1 MSATYLEVNNG
12 KNQII
17 INDEYRNFKLHS
29 VVPKVVSL
37 FFNTRVAAD
46 DNGRMYLNFIKPVN
60 EDCVIA
66 SAFARQVCMVYP
78 HYRMHTHPQAL
89 SPESSGVDCYLFD
102 NYTSRDTNSTGKI
115 RAGLQVFNEQG
126 QTLFDSDYPALRILD
141 YIDIDINDCKPW
153 QDPKD
158 DRYLKFGN
166 DILSR
171 SYNVQSIAV
180 CLLNSPPSPF
190 GPSDGV
196 YSAEYLGYDVSI
208 KGGNTLT
215 LGATWQTDITTKDA
229 LADAG
234 VDSRLRL
241 LVADVSNL
249 RKS

>member
-1 MSATYLEVNNG
+1 MSATYLEVNND

-46 DNGRMYLNFIKPVN
+46 DSGRMYLNFIKPIN

-66 SAFARQVCMVYP
+66 SAFGRQICMVHP
-78 HYRMHTHPQAL
+78 HYRRFVYPSAL
-89 SPESSGVDCYLFD
+89 SPEPSGVDCYLFD
-102 NYTSRDTNSTGKI
+102 NYTPINVNKV
-115 RAGLQVFNEQG
+115 RAGLQISNEQG
-126 QTLFDSDYPALRILD
+126 QIIFDSEYPALRLLD

-153 QDPKD
+153 QNSSDE
-158 DRYLKFGN
+158 RYIKFGN
-166 DILSR
+166 DILTR
-171 SYNVQSIAV
+171 SYNVKSIAV

-190 GPSDGV
+190 GPSDGAN
-196 YSAEYLGYDVSI
+196 SAEYLGYGVSI

-215 LGATWQTDITTKDA
+215 LGATWQTTITTSDR

-241 LVADVSNL
+241 LVADVSDL
-249 RKS
+249 KKP

>member
-1 MSATYLEVNNG
+1 MSATYLEVNND

-46 DNGRMYLNFIKPVN
+46 DIGRMYLNFIKPIN

-66 SAFARQVCMVYP
+66 SAFGRQICMVHP
-78 HYRMHTHPQAL
+78 HYRRFVYPSAL
-89 SPESSGVDCYLFD
+89 SPEPSGVDCYLFD
-102 NYTSRDTNSTGKI
+102 NYTPINVNKV
-115 RAGLQVFNEQG
+115 RAGLQISNEQG
-126 QTLFDSDYPALRILD
+126 QILFDSEYPALRLLD

-153 QDPKD
+153 QNPSDE
-158 DRYLKFGN
+158 RYIKFGN
-166 DILSR
+166 DILTR
-171 SYNVQSIAV
+171 SYNVKSIAV

-190 GPSDGV
+190 GPSDGAN
-196 YSAEYLGYDVSI
+196 SAEYLGYGVSI

-215 LGATWQTDITTKDA
+215 LGATWQTTITTSDR

-241 LVADVSNL
+241 LVADVSDL
-249 RKS
+249 KKP

>member
-1 MSATYLEVNNG
+1 MSATYLEVNND

-29 VVPKVVSL
+29 IVPKVVSL
-37 FFNTRVAAD
+37 HFNTRVAAD
-46 DNGRMYLNFIKPVN
+46 DNGRMYLNFIKPIN

-66 SAFARQVCMVYP
+66 AAFGRQICMVYP
-78 HYRMHTHPQAL
+78 HYRMHAHPEHL
-89 SPESSGVDCYLFD
+89 LPEPSGVDCYLFD
-102 NYTSRDTNSTGKI
+102 NYTQMNVNKNK
-115 RAGLQVFNEQG
+115 AGLQIFNTQG
-126 QTLFDSDYPALRILD
+126 GALFDSDYPVLRILD

-153 QDPKD
+153 QNPRDVY
-158 DRYLKFGN
+158 YLEFGN
-166 DILSR
+166 DILTR

-196 YSAEYLGYDVSI
+196 YSAEYLSYGVSI

-215 LGATWQTDITTKDA
+215 LGATWQTSVTHPDM

-234 VDSRLRL
+234 IDSRLRL

-249 RKS
+249 KKL

>member
-1 MSATYLEVNNG
+1 MSATYLEVNND

-46 DNGRMYLNFIKPVN
+46 DSGRMYLNFIKPVN

-66 SAFARQVCMVYP
+66 SAFGRQICMAHP
-78 HYRMHTHPQAL
+78 HYRRFVYPSAL
-89 SPESSGVDCYLFD
+89 SPEPSGVDCYLFD
-102 NYTSRDTNSTGKI
+102 NYTPINVNKV
-115 RAGLQVFNEQG
+115 RAGLQISNEQG
-126 QTLFDSDYPALRILD
+126 QIIFDSEYPALRLLD

-153 QDPKD
+153 QNPSDE
-158 DRYLKFGN
+158 RYIKFGN
-166 DILSR
+166 DILTR
-171 SYNVQSIAV
+171 SYNVKSIAV

-190 GPSDGV
+190 GPSDGAN
-196 YSAEYLGYDVSI
+196 SAEYLGYGVSI

-215 LGATWQTDITTKDA
+215 LGATWQTTITTSDR

-234 VDSRLRL
+234 VDSRIRL
-241 LVADVSNL
+241 LVADVSDL
-249 RKS
+249 KKP

>member
-1 MSATYLEVNNG
+1 MSATYLEVNND

-46 DNGRMYLNFIKPVN
+46 DSGRMYLNFIKPVN

-66 SAFARQVCMVYP
+66 SAFGRQICMVHP
-78 HYRMHTHPQAL
+78 HYRRFVYPSAL
-89 SPESSGVDCYLFD
+89 SPEPSGVDCYLFD
-102 NYTSRDTNSTGKI
+102 NYTPINVNKI
-115 RAGLQVFNEQG
+115 RAGLQISNEQG
-126 QTLFDSDYPALRILD
+126 QIIFDSEYPALRLLD
-141 YIDIDINDCKPW
+141 YIDIDINDCNPW
-153 QDPKD
+153 QNPSDE
-158 DRYLKFGN
+158 RYIKFGN
-166 DILSR
+166 DILTR
-171 SYNVQSIAV
+171 SYNVKSIAV

-196 YSAEYLGYDVSI
+196 YSAEYLGYGVSI

-215 LGATWQTDITTKDA
+215 LGATWQTTITTSDR

-241 LVADVSNL
+241 LVADVSDL
-249 RKS
+249 KKP

>member
-1 MSATYLEVNNG
+1 MSATYLEVNND

-46 DNGRMYLNFIKPVN
+46 DSGRMYLNFIKPIN

-66 SAFARQVCMVYP
+66 SAFGRQICMVHP
-78 HYRMHTHPQAL
+78 HYRRFVYPSAL
-89 SPESSGVDCYLFD
+89 SPEPSGVDCYLFD
-102 NYTSRDTNSTGKI
+102 NYTPINVNKV
-115 RAGLQVFNEQG
+115 RAGLQISNEQG
-126 QTLFDSDYPALRILD
+126 QILFDSEYPALRLLD

-153 QDPKD
+153 QNPSDE
-158 DRYLKFGN
+158 RYIKFGN
-166 DILSR
+166 DILTR
-171 SYNVQSIAV
+171 SYNVKSIAV

-196 YSAEYLGYDVSI
+196 YSAEYLGYGVSI
-208 KGGNTLT
+208 KDGNTLT
-215 LGATWQTDITTKDA
+215 LGATWQTTITTSDR

-241 LVADVSNL
+241 LVADVSDL
-249 RKS
+249 KKP

>member
-1 MSATYLEVNNG
+1 MSVTYLEVNND

-29 VVPKVVSL
+29 IVPKVVGL
-37 FFNTRVAAD
+37 YFNTRVAID
-46 DNGRMYLNFIKPVN
+46 DNGRMFLNFIKPVN

-66 SAFARQVCMVYP
+66 SAFGRQICMVYP
-78 HYRMHTHPQAL
+78 HYRRFVYPSAL
-89 SPESSGVDCYLFD
+89 SPEPSGVDCYLFD
-102 NYTSRDTNSTGKI
+102 NYTPMNVTKV
-115 RAGLQVFNEQG
+115 RAGLRIANEQG
-126 QTLFDSDYPALRILD
+126 QILFDSEYPALRLLD

-153 QDPKD
+153 QKPD
-158 DRYLKFGN
+158 DERYIKFGN
-166 DILSR
+166 DILTR
-171 SYNVQSIAV
+171 SYNVKSIAV

-196 YSAEYLGYDVSI
+196 NSAEYLGYGVSI

-215 LGATWQTDITTKDA
+215 LGATWQNGIITQNR

-234 VDSRLRL
+234 IDSRLRL

-249 RKS
+249 KKP

>member
-1 MSATYLEVNNG
+1 MSATYLEVNND

-46 DNGRMYLNFIKPVN
+46 DSGRMYLNFIKPIN

-66 SAFARQVCMVYP
+66 SAFGRQICMVHP
-78 HYRMHTHPQAL
+78 HYRRFVYPSAL
-89 SPESSGVDCYLFD
+89 SPEPSGVDCYLFD
-102 NYTSRDTNSTGKI
+102 NYTPINVNKV
-115 RAGLQVFNEQG
+115 RAGLQISNEQG
-126 QTLFDSDYPALRILD
+126 QILFDSEYPALRLLD

-153 QDPKD
+153 QDPSD
-158 DRYLKFGN
+158 ERYIKFGN
-166 DILSR
+166 DILTR
-171 SYNVQSIAV
+171 SYNVKSIAV

-190 GPSDGV
+190 GPSDGAN
-196 YSAEYLGYDVSI
+196 SAEYLGYGVSI

-215 LGATWQTDITTKDA
+215 LGATWQTTITTSDR

-241 LVADVSNL
+241 LVADVSDL
-249 RKS
+249 KKP

>member
-1 MSATYLEVNNG
+1 MSATYLEVNND

-29 VVPKVVSL
+29 IVPKVVSL

-46 DNGRMYLNFIKPVN
+46 DSGRMYLNFIKPVN

-66 SAFARQVCMVYP
+66 SAFGRQICMVYP
-78 HYRMHTHPQAL
+78 HYRRFVYPSAL
-89 SPESSGVDCYLFD
+89 SPEQSGVDCYLFD
-102 NYTSRDTNSTGKI
+102 NYTPINVNKV
-115 RAGLQVFNEQG
+115 RAGLQISNEQG
-126 QTLFDSDYPALRILD
+126 QIIFDSEYPALRLLD

-153 QDPKD
+153 QNPSDE
-158 DRYLKFGN
+158 RYIKFGN
-166 DILSR
+166 DILTR
-171 SYNVQSIAV
+171 SYNVKSIAV

-190 GPSDGV
+190 GPSDGAN
-196 YSAEYLGYDVSI
+196 SAEYLGYGVSI

-215 LGATWQTDITTKDA
+215 LGATWQTTITTSDR

-241 LVADVSNL
+241 LVADVSDL
-249 RKS
+249 KKP

>member
-1 MSATYLEVNNG
+1 MSATYLEVNND

-46 DNGRMYLNFIKPVN
+46 DSGRMYLNFINPIN

-66 SAFARQVCMVYP
+66 SAFGRQICMVHP
-78 HYRMHTHPQAL
+78 HYRRFVYPSAL
-89 SPESSGVDCYLFD
+89 SPEPSGVDCYLFD
-102 NYTSRDTNSTGKI
+102 NYTPINVNKV
-115 RAGLQVFNEQG
+115 RAGLQISNEQG
-126 QTLFDSDYPALRILD
+126 QIIFDSEYPALRLLD

-153 QDPKD
+153 QNPSD
-158 DRYLKFGN
+158 DRYIKFGN
-166 DILSR
+166 DILTR
-171 SYNVQSIAV
+171 SYNVKSIAV

-190 GPSDGV
+190 GPSDGAN
-196 YSAEYLGYDVSI
+196 SAEYLGYGVSI

-215 LGATWQTDITTKDA
+215 LGATWQTTITTSDR

-241 LVADVSNL
+241 LVADVSDL
-249 RKS
+249 KKP

>member
-1 MSATYLEVNNG
+1 MSVTYLEVNND

-29 VVPKVVSL
+29 VVPKVVGL
-37 FFNTRVAAD
+37 YFNTRVAID
-46 DNGRMYLNFIKPVN
+46 DNGRMFLNFIKPVN

-66 SAFARQVCMVYP
+66 SAFGRQICMVYP
-78 HYRMHTHPQAL
+78 HYRRFVYPSAL
-89 SPESSGVDCYLFD
+89 PPEPSGVDCYLFD
-102 NYTSRDTNSTGKI
+102 NYTPMNVTKV
-115 RAGLQVFNEQG
+115 RAGLRIANEQG
-126 QTLFDSDYPALRILD
+126 QILFDSEYPALRLLD

-153 QDPKD
+153 QKPD
-158 DRYLKFGN
+158 DERYIKFGN
-166 DILSR
+166 DILTR
-171 SYNVQSIAV
+171 SYNVKSIAV

-196 YSAEYLGYDVSI
+196 NSAEYLGYGVSI

-215 LGATWQTDITTKDA
+215 LGATWQTGIITPNR

-241 LVADVSNL
+241 LVADVSDL
-249 RKS
+249 KKP

>member
-1 MSATYLEVNNG
+1 MSATYLEVNND

-46 DNGRMYLNFIKPVN
+46 DSGRMYLNFIKPIN

-66 SAFARQVCMVYP
+66 SAYARQVCMVYP
-78 HYRMHTHPQAL
+78 HYRMHAHPQAL

-102 NYTSRDTNSTGKI
+102 NYTARDTNSTGKI

-141 YIDIDINDCKPW
+141 YIDIDI
-153 QDPKD
+153 
-158 DRYLKFGN
+158 
-166 DILSR
+166 LSR

-196 YSAEYLGYDVSI
+196 YSAEYLGYGVSI
-208 KGGNTLT
+208 KGGNVLT

>member
-1 MSATYLEVNNG
+1 MSATYLEVNND

-46 DNGRMYLNFIKPVN
+46 DSGRMYLNFIKPVN

-66 SAFARQVCMVYP
+66 SAFGRQICMVHP
-78 HYRMHTHPQAL
+78 HYRRFVYPSAL
-89 SPESSGVDCYLFD
+89 SPEPSGVDCYLFD
-102 NYTSRDTNSTGKI
+102 NYTPINVNKI
-115 RAGLQVFNEQG
+115 RAGLQISNEQG
-126 QTLFDSDYPALRILD
+126 QIIFDSEYPALRLLD

-153 QDPKD
+153 QNPSDE
-158 DRYLKFGN
+158 RYIKFGN
-166 DILSR
+166 DILTR
-171 SYNVQSIAV
+171 SYNVKSIAV

-190 GPSDGV
+190 GPSDGAN
-196 YSAEYLGYDVSI
+196 SAEYLGYGVSI

-215 LGATWQTDITTKDA
+215 LGATWQTTITTSDR

-241 LVADVSNL
+241 LVADVSDL
-249 RKS
+249 KKP

>member
-1 MSATYLEVNNG
+1 MSATYLEVNND

-46 DNGRMYLNFIKPVN
+46 DSGRMYLNFIKPIN

-66 SAFARQVCMVYP
+66 SAFGRQICMVHP
-78 HYRMHTHPQAL
+78 HYRRFVYPSAL
-89 SPESSGVDCYLFD
+89 SPEPSGVDCYLFD
-102 NYTSRDTNSTGKI
+102 NYTHIKVKKA
-115 RAGLQVFNEQG
+115 RAGLQISNEQG
-126 QTLFDSDYPALRILD
+126 QIIFDSEYPALRLLD

-153 QDPKD
+153 QNPSDE
-158 DRYLKFGN
+158 RYIKFGN
-166 DILSR
+166 DILTR
-171 SYNVQSIAV
+171 SYNVKSIAV

-190 GPSDGV
+190 GPSDGAN
-196 YSAEYLGYDVSI
+196 SAEYLGYGVSI

-215 LGATWQTDITTKDA
+215 LGATWQTTITTSDR

-241 LVADVSNL
+241 LVADVSDL
-249 RKS
+249 KKP

>member
-1 MSATYLEVNNG
+1 MSATYLEVNND

-46 DNGRMYLNFIKPVN
+46 DSGRMYLNFIKPVN

-66 SAFARQVCMVYP
+66 SAFGRQICMVHPYYRRFVYP
-78 HYRMHTHPQAL
+78 SAL
-89 SPESSGVDCYLFD
+89 SPEPSGVDCYLFD
-102 NYTSRDTNSTGKI
+102 NYTPINVNKV
-115 RAGLQVFNEQG
+115 RAGLQISNEQG
-126 QTLFDSDYPALRILD
+126 QIIFDSEYPALRLLD

-153 QDPKD
+153 QNPSDE
-158 DRYLKFGN
+158 RYIKFGN
-166 DILSR
+166 DILTR
-171 SYNVQSIAV
+171 SYNVKSIAV

-190 GPSDGV
+190 GPSDGAN
-196 YSAEYLGYDVSI
+196 SAEYLGYGVSI

-215 LGATWQTDITTKDA
+215 LGATWQTTITTSDR

-241 LVADVSNL
+241 LVADVSDL
-249 RKS
+249 KKP

>member
-1 MSATYLEVNNG
+1 MSATYLEVNND

-46 DNGRMYLNFIKPVN
+46 DSGRMYLNFIKPIN

-66 SAFARQVCMVYP
+66 SAFGRQICMVHPYYRRFVYP
-78 HYRMHTHPQAL
+78 SAL
-89 SPESSGVDCYLFD
+89 SPEPSGVDCYLFD
-102 NYTSRDTNSTGKI
+102 NYTPINVNKV
-115 RAGLQVFNEQG
+115 RAGLQISNEQG
-126 QTLFDSDYPALRILD
+126 QILFDSEYPALRLLD

-153 QDPKD
+153 QNPSDE
-158 DRYLKFGN
+158 RYIKFGN
-166 DILSR
+166 DILTR
-171 SYNVQSIAV
+171 SYNVKSIAV

-190 GPSDGV
+190 GPSDGAN
-196 YSAEYLGYDVSI
+196 SAEYLGYGVSI

-215 LGATWQTDITTKDA
+215 LGATWQTTITTSDR

-241 LVADVSNL
+241 LVADVSDL
-249 RKS
+249 KKP

>member
-1 MSATYLEVNNG
+1 MSATYLEVNND

-46 DNGRMYLNFIKPVN
+46 DSGRMYLNFIKPVN

-66 SAFARQVCMVYP
+66 SAFGRQICMVHP
-78 HYRMHTHPQAL
+78 HYRRFVYPSAL
-89 SPESSGVDCYLFD
+89 SPEPSGVDCYLFD
-102 NYTSRDTNSTGKI
+102 NYTPINVNKI
-115 RAGLQVFNEQG
+115 RAGLQISNEQG
-126 QTLFDSDYPALRILD
+126 QIIFDSEYPALRLLD

-153 QDPKD
+153 QNPSD
-158 DRYLKFGN
+158 DRYIKFGN
-166 DILSR
+166 DILTR
-171 SYNVQSIAV
+171 SYNVKSIAV

-190 GPSDGV
+190 GPSDGAN
-196 YSAEYLGYDVSI
+196 SAEYLGYGVSI

-215 LGATWQTDITTKDA
+215 LGATWQTTITTSDR

-241 LVADVSNL
+241 LVADVSDL
-249 RKS
+249 KKP

>member
-1 MSATYLEVNNG
+1 MSATYLEVNND

-46 DNGRMYLNFIKPVN
+46 DSGRMYLNFIKPIN

-66 SAFARQVCMVYP
+66 SAFGRQICMVHP
-78 HYRMHTHPQAL
+78 HYRRFVYPSAL
-89 SPESSGVDCYLFD
+89 SPEPSGVDCYLFD
-102 NYTSRDTNSTGKI
+102 NYTPINVNKI
-115 RAGLQVFNEQG
+115 RAGLQISNEQG
-126 QTLFDSDYPALRILD
+126 QIIFDSEYPALRLLD
-141 YIDIDINDCKPW
+141 YIDIDINDCNPW
-153 QDPKD
+153 QNPSDE
-158 DRYLKFGN
+158 RYIKFGN
-166 DILSR
+166 DILTR
-171 SYNVQSIAV
+171 SYNVKSIAV

-196 YSAEYLGYDVSI
+196 YSAEYLGYGVSI

-215 LGATWQTDITTKDA
+215 LGATWQTTITTSDR

-241 LVADVSNL
+241 LVADVSDL
-249 RKS
+249 KKP

>member
-1 MSATYLEVNNG
+1 MSATYLEVNND

-46 DNGRMYLNFIKPVN
+46 DSGRMYLNFIKPIN

-66 SAFARQVCMVYP
+66 SAFGRQICMVHP
-78 HYRMHTHPQAL
+78 HYRRSVYPSAL
-89 SPESSGVDCYLFD
+89 SPEPSGVDCYLFD
-102 NYTSRDTNSTGKI
+102 NYTPINVNKV
-115 RAGLQVFNEQG
+115 RAGLQISNEQG
-126 QTLFDSDYPALRILD
+126 QIIFDSEYPALRLLD

-153 QDPKD
+153 QNPSDE
-158 DRYLKFGN
+158 RYIKFGN
-166 DILSR
+166 DILTR
-171 SYNVQSIAV
+171 SYNVKSIAV

-196 YSAEYLGYDVSI
+196 YSAEYLGYGVSI

-215 LGATWQTDITTKDA
+215 LGATWQTTITTSDR

-241 LVADVSNL
+241 LVADVSDL
-249 RKS
+249 KKP

>member
-1 MSATYLEVNNG
+1 MSATYLEVNND

-46 DNGRMYLNFIKPVN
+46 DSGRMYLNFIKPIN

-66 SAFARQVCMVYP
+66 SAFGRQICMVHP
-78 HYRMHTHPQAL
+78 HYRRFVYPSAL
-89 SPESSGVDCYLFD
+89 SPEPSGVDCYLFD
-102 NYTSRDTNSTGKI
+102 NYTPINVNKI
-115 RAGLQVFNEQG
+115 RSGLQISNEQG
-126 QTLFDSDYPALRILD
+126 QIIFDSEYPALRLLD

-153 QDPKD
+153 QNPSDE
-158 DRYLKFGN
+158 RYIKFGN
-166 DILSR
+166 DILTR
-171 SYNVQSIAV
+171 SYNVKSIAV

-190 GPSDGV
+190 GPSDGAN
-196 YSAEYLGYDVSI
+196 SAEYLGYGVSI

-215 LGATWQTDITTKDA
+215 LGATWQTTITTSDR

-241 LVADVSNL
+241 LVADVSDL
-249 RKS
+249 KKP

>member
-1 MSATYLEVNNG
+1 MSATYLEVNND

-46 DNGRMYLNFIKPVN
+46 DSGRMYLNFIKPIN

-66 SAFARQVCMVYP
+66 SAFGRQICMVHP
-78 HYRMHTHPQAL
+78 HYRRFVYPSAL
-89 SPESSGVDCYLFD
+89 SPEPSGVDCYLFD
-102 NYTSRDTNSTGKI
+102 NYTPINVNKV
-115 RAGLQVFNEQG
+115 RAGLQISNEQG
-126 QTLFDSDYPALRILD
+126 QIIFDSEYPALRLLD

-153 QDPKD
+153 QNPSDE
-158 DRYLKFGN
+158 RYIKFGN
-166 DILSR
+166 DILTR
-171 SYNVQSIAV
+171 SYNVKSIAV

-196 YSAEYLGYDVSI
+196 YSAEYLGYGVSI

-215 LGATWQTDITTKDA
+215 LGATWQTTITTSDR

-241 LVADVSNL
+241 LVADVSDL
-249 RKS
+249 KKP

>member
-1 MSATYLEVNNG
+1 MSATYLEVNND

-46 DNGRMYLNFIKPVN
+46 DSGRMYLNFIKPIN

-66 SAFARQVCMVYP
+66 SAFGRQICMVHP
-78 HYRMHTHPQAL
+78 HYRRFVYPSAL
-89 SPESSGVDCYLFD
+89 SPEPSGVDCYLFD
-102 NYTSRDTNSTGKI
+102 NYTPINVNKV
-115 RAGLQVFNEQG
+115 RAGLQISNEQG
-126 QTLFDSDYPALRILD
+126 QIIFDSEYPALRLLD

-153 QDPKD
+153 QNPSDE
-158 DRYLKFGN
+158 RYIKFGN
-166 DILSR
+166 DILTR
-171 SYNVQSIAV
+171 SYNVKSIAV

-190 GPSDGV
+190 GPSDGAN
-196 YSAEYLGYDVSI
+196 SAEYLGYGVSI

-215 LGATWQTDITTKDA
+215 LGATWQTAITTSDR

-241 LVADVSNL
+241 LVADVSDL
-249 RKS
+249 KKP

>member
-1 MSATYLEVNNG
+1 MSATYLEVNND

-46 DNGRMYLNFIKPVN
+46 DSGRMYLNFIKPIN

-66 SAFARQVCMVYP
+66 SAFGRQICMVHP
-78 HYRMHTHPQAL
+78 HYRRFVYPSAL
-89 SPESSGVDCYLFD
+89 SPEPSGVDCYLFD
-102 NYTSRDTNSTGKI
+102 NYTPINVNKV
-115 RAGLQVFNEQG
+115 RAGLQISNEQG
-126 QTLFDSDYPALRILD
+126 QILFDSEYPALRLLD

-153 QDPKD
+153 QNPSDE
-158 DRYLKFGN
+158 RYIKFGN
-166 DILSR
+166 DILTR
-171 SYNVQSIAV
+171 SYNVKSIAI

-190 GPSDGV
+190 GPSYGV
-196 YSAEYLGYDVSI
+196 YSAEYLGYGVSI

-215 LGATWQTDITTKDA
+215 LGATWQTTITTSDR

-241 LVADVSNL
+241 LVADVSDL
-249 RKS
+249 KKP

>member
-1 MSATYLEVNNG
+1 MSATYLEINND

-46 DNGRMYLNFIKPVN
+46 DSGRMYLNFIKPIN

-66 SAFARQVCMVYP
+66 SAFGRQICMVHP
-78 HYRMHTHPQAL
+78 HYRRFVYPSAL
-89 SPESSGVDCYLFD
+89 SPEPSGVDCYLFD
-102 NYTSRDTNSTGKI
+102 NYTPINVNKV
-115 RAGLQVFNEQG
+115 RAGLQISNEQG
-126 QTLFDSDYPALRILD
+126 QIIFDSEYPALRLLD

-153 QDPKD
+153 QNPSDE
-158 DRYLKFGN
+158 RYIKFGN
-166 DILSR
+166 DILTR
-171 SYNVQSIAV
+171 SYNVKSIAV

-190 GPSDGV
+190 GPSDGAN
-196 YSAEYLGYDVSI
+196 SAEYLGYGVSI

-215 LGATWQTDITTKDA
+215 LGATWQTTITTSDR

-241 LVADVSNL
+241 LVADVSDL
-249 RKS
+249 KKP

>member
-1 MSATYLEVNNG
+1 MSATYLEVNND

-46 DNGRMYLNFIKPVN
+46 DSGRMYLNFIKPIN

-66 SAFARQVCMVYP
+66 SAYARQVCMVYP
-78 HYRMHTHPQAL
+78 HYRMHAHPQAL

-166 DILSR
+166 DILTR

-196 YSAEYLGYDVSI
+196 YSAEYLGYGVSI
-208 KGGNTLT
+208 KGGNVLT
-215 LGATWQTDITTKDA
+215 LGATWQPDITTKDA

>member
-1 MSATYLEVNNG
+1 MSATYLEVNND

-46 DNGRMYLNFIKPVN
+46 DSGRMYLNFIKPIN

-66 SAFARQVCMVYP
+66 SAFGRQICMVHP
-78 HYRMHTHPQAL
+78 HYRRFVYPSAL
-89 SPESSGVDCYLFD
+89 SPEPSGVDCYLFD
-102 NYTSRDTNSTGKI
+102 NYTPINVNKV
-115 RAGLQVFNEQG
+115 RAGLQISNEQG
-126 QTLFDSDYPALRILD
+126 QIIFDSEYPALRLLD

-153 QDPKD
+153 QNPSD
-158 DRYLKFGN
+158 DRYIKFGN
-166 DILSR
+166 DILTR
-171 SYNVQSIAV
+171 SYNVKSIAV

-190 GPSDGV
+190 GPSDGAN
-196 YSAEYLGYDVSI
+196 SAEYLGYGVSI

-215 LGATWQTDITTKDA
+215 LGATWQTTITTSDR

-241 LVADVSNL
+241 LVADVSDL
-249 RKS
+249 KKP

>member
-1 MSATYLEVNNG
+1 MSATYLEVNND

-46 DNGRMYLNFIKPVN
+46 DSGRMYLNFIKPVN

-66 SAFARQVCMVYP
+66 SAFGRQICMVHP
-78 HYRMHTHPQAL
+78 HYRRFVYPSAL
-89 SPESSGVDCYLFD
+89 SPEPSGVDCYLFD
-102 NYTSRDTNSTGKI
+102 NYTPINVNKI
-115 RAGLQVFNEQG
+115 RSGLQISNEQG
-126 QTLFDSDYPALRILD
+126 QIIFDSEYPALRLLD

-153 QDPKD
+153 QNPSDE
-158 DRYLKFGN
+158 RYIKFGN
-166 DILSR
+166 DILTR
-171 SYNVQSIAV
+171 SYNVKSIAV

-190 GPSDGV
+190 GPSDGAN
-196 YSAEYLGYDVSI
+196 SAEYLGYGVSI

-215 LGATWQTDITTKDA
+215 LGATWQTTITTSDR

-241 LVADVSNL
+241 LVADVSDL
-249 RKS
+249 KKP

>member
-1 MSATYLEVNNG
+1 MSATYLEVNND

-46 DNGRMYLNFIKPVN
+46 DSGRMYLNFIKPVN

-66 SAFARQVCMVYP
+66 SAFGRQICMVHP
-78 HYRMHTHPQAL
+78 HYRRFVYPSAL
-89 SPESSGVDCYLFD
+89 SPEPSGVDCYLFD
-102 NYTSRDTNSTGKI
+102 NYTPINVNKV
-115 RAGLQVFNEQG
+115 RAGLQISNEQG
-126 QTLFDSDYPALRILD
+126 QIIFDSEYPALRLLD

-153 QDPKD
+153 QNPSDE
-158 DRYLKFGN
+158 RYIKFGN
-166 DILSR
+166 DILTR
-171 SYNVQSIAV
+171 SYNVKSIAV

-196 YSAEYLGYDVSI
+196 YSAEYLGYGVSI
-208 KGGNTLT
+208 KDGNTLT
-215 LGATWQTDITTKDA
+215 LGATWQTTITTSDR

-241 LVADVSNL
+241 LVADVSDL
-249 RKS
+249 KKP

>member
-1 MSATYLEVNNG
+1 MIATYLEVNND

-46 DNGRMYLNFIKPVN
+46 DSGRMYLNFIKPIN

-66 SAFARQVCMVYP
+66 SAFGRQICMVHP
-78 HYRMHTHPQAL
+78 HYRRFVYPSAL
-89 SPESSGVDCYLFD
+89 SPEPSGVDCYLFD
-102 NYTSRDTNSTGKI
+102 NYTPINVNKV
-115 RAGLQVFNEQG
+115 RAGLQISNEQG
-126 QTLFDSDYPALRILD
+126 QIIFDSEYPALRLLD

-153 QDPKD
+153 QNPSDE
-158 DRYLKFGN
+158 RYIKFGN
-166 DILSR
+166 DILTR
-171 SYNVQSIAV
+171 SYNVKSIAV

-190 GPSDGV
+190 GPSDGAN
-196 YSAEYLGYDVSI
+196 SAEYLGYGVSI
-208 KGGNTLT
+208 KDGNTLT
-215 LGATWQTDITTKDA
+215 LGATWQTTITTSDR

-241 LVADVSNL
+241 LVADVSDL
-249 RKS
+249 KKP